1 MLAVEQARLC
11 VTGFDHNRPVNFPGL
26 GDFIGWARGIERAP
40 NGDLLLVH
48 SAGYWH
54 VSFATPRLFH
64 QETRKKWDKEGWP
77 IDYNAPTGGRSMM
90 TRSKNEGKTWSQ
102 PKPITDF
109 PLDDSPVTLFTC
121 LDKTILCFI
130 NVQSSWYGFNQAP
143 DMFKDDLA
151 GLNTRQCVIRS
162 IDGGESWSQ
171 PLWFDSPGTFYERSH
186 AQAIQLPDGG
196 ILWPT
201 YCADQ
206 GKKQLFGAIHRS
218 DDSGLT
224 WQTISTIHRR
234 DLDVDEPAI
243 ARFESGLLVMVSRP
257 DGGIFLSDDNGI
269 SWNESG
275 QIVESGVL
283 KAPRLIV
290 LPDQT
295 LVCIATYQGS
305 LHLFLSRGEVE
316 QALNWTPISLD
327 SSCYGYPGGRLMEDG
342 SLLIPYCES
351 GRAPNRVYLIRLR
364 IHIHDDRDSAEFL
377 AI

>member
-1 MLAVEQARLC
+1 MLTVEQARLC
-11 VTGFDHNRPVNFPGL
+11 VTGFDHNRPANFPGL

-54 VSFATPRLFH
+54 VSFATPRVFH

-77 IDYNAPTGGRSMM
+77 LDYNAPTGGRSMM
-90 TRSKNEGKTWSQ
+90 TRSKDEGKTWSQ

-109 PLDDSPVTLFTC
+109 PLDDSPVTLLTC

-206 GKKQLFGAIHRS
+206 GKKQLFVAIHRS

-305 LHLFLSRGEVE
+305 LHLFLNRGEVE

-342 SLLIPYCES
+342 NLLVPYCES

>member
-1 MLAVEQARLC
+1 MLTVEQARLC
-11 VTGFDHNRPVNFPGL
+11 VTGFDHNRPANFPGL

-54 VSFATPRLFH
+54 VSFATPRVFH
-64 QETRKKWDKEGWP
+64 QETRKKWAKEGWP
-77 IDYNAPTGGRSMM
+77 LDYNAPTGGRSMM
-90 TRSKNEGKTWSQ
+90 TRSKDEGKTWSQ

-109 PLDDSPVTLFTC
+109 PLDDSPVTLLTC

-295 LVCIATYQGS
+295 LVGIATYQGS
-305 LHLFLSRGEVE
+305 LHLFLNRGEVE

-342 SLLIPYCES
+342 NLLVPYCES

-364 IHIHDDRDSAEFL
+364 IHIHDDRDSIEFL
-377 AI
+377 TI

>member
-1 MLAVEQARLC
+1 MLTVEQARLC
-11 VTGFDHNRPVNFPGL
+11 VTGFDHNRPANFPGL

-54 VSFATPRLFH
+54 VSFATPRVFH

-77 IDYNAPTGGRSMM
+77 LDYNAPTGGRSMM
-90 TRSKNEGKTWSQ
+90 TRSKDEGKTWSQ

-109 PLDDSPVTLFTC
+109 PLDDSPVTLLTC

-290 LPDQT
+290 LSDQT

-305 LHLFLSRGEVE
+305 LHLFLNRGEVE

-342 SLLIPYCES
+342 NLLVPYCES

>member
-1 MLAVEQARLC
+1 MLTVEQARLC
-11 VTGFDHNRPVNFPGL
+11 VTGFDHNRPANFPGL

-54 VSFATPRLFH
+54 VSFATPRVFH
-64 QETRKKWDKEGWP
+64 QETRKKWAKEGWP
-77 IDYNAPTGGRSMM
+77 LDYNAPTGGRSMM
-90 TRSKNEGKTWSQ
+90 TRSKDEGKTWSQ

-109 PLDDSPVTLFTC
+109 PLDDSPVTLLTC

-234 DLDVDEPAI
+234 DYWDVESAI

-305 LHLFLSRGEVE
+305 LHLFLNRGEVE

-342 SLLIPYCES
+342 NLLVPYCES

-364 IHIHDDRDSAEFL
+364 IHIHDDRDSIEFL
-377 AI
+377 TI

>member
-1 MLAVEQARLC
+1 MLTVEQARLC
-11 VTGFDHNRPVNFPGL
+11 VTGFDHNRPADFPGL

-64 QETRKKWDKEGWP
+64 QKTRQRLETEGWP
-77 IDYNAPTGGRSMM
+77 LDHDAPTGGRSMM
-90 TRSKNEGKTWSQ
+90 TRSKDEGKTWSQ
-102 PKPITDF
+102 PKPVTELL
-109 PLDDSPVTLFTC
+109 LDDSPVTLFVC
-121 LDKTILCFI
+121 PDKTILCFI
-130 NVQSSWYGFNQAP
+130 NVQASWYGFNQAP
-143 DMFKDDLA
+143 DMFKNDLA
-151 GLNTRQCVIRS
+151 GLNTQQCVVRS
-162 IDGGESWSQ
+162 TDNGESWSQ
-171 PLWFDSPGTFYERSH
+171 PFWFDSPGTFYQRSH
-186 AQAIQLPDGG
+186 AQAIQLPNGG

-201 YCADQ
+201 YCAN
-206 GKKQLFGAIHRS
+206 KRENQLFGAIHRS

-224 WQTISTIHRR
+224 WRTISTIHRQSQ
-234 DLDVDEPAI
+234 DVDEPAI
-243 ARFESGLLVMVSRP
+243 ACFEGGLLVMVSRP
-257 DGGIFLSDDNGI
+257 DSGIFLSNDDGV

-275 QIVESGVL
+275 RIVESGVL

-305 LHLFLSRGEVE
+305 LHLFLSHGEVK
-316 QALNWTPISLD
+316 QTLNWTSIPLD

-351 GRAPNRVYLIRLR
+351 GKAPNRVYLIRLR
-364 IHIHDDRDSAEFL
+364 INQNSVEILE
-377 AI
+377 I

>member
-1 MLAVEQARLC
+1 MLTVEQARLC
-11 VTGFDHNRPVNFPGL
+11 VTGFDHNRPANFPGL
-26 GDFIGWARGIERAP
+26 GDFIGWARGIERTP

-54 VSFATPRLFH
+54 VSFATPRVFH

-77 IDYNAPTGGRSMM
+77 LDYNAPTGGRSMI
-90 TRSKNEGKTWSQ
+90 TRSKDEGKTWNQ

-109 PLDDSPVTLFTC
+109 PLDDSPVTLLTC

-151 GLNTRQCVIRS
+151 GLNTRQCVMRS

-275 QIVESGVL
+275 RIVESGVL

-342 SLLIPYCES
+342 SLLVPYCES

-364 IHIHDDRDSAEFL
+364 IHEDRDSTEFL

>member
-1 MLAVEQARLC
+1 MLTVEQARLC
-11 VTGFDHNRPVNFPGL
+11 VTGFDHNRPANFPGL

-54 VSFATPRLFH
+54 VSFATPRVFH
-64 QETRKKWDKEGWP
+64 HETRKKWDKECWP
-77 IDYNAPTGGRSMM
+77 LDYNAPTGGRSMM
-90 TRSKNEGKTWSQ
+90 TRSKDEGKTWSQ

-109 PLDDSPVTLFTC
+109 PLDDSPVTLLTC

-151 GLNTRQCVIRS
+151 GLNTRQCVMRS

-275 QIVESGVL
+275 RIVESGVL
-283 KAPRLIV
+283 KAPRLII

-342 SLLIPYCES
+342 SLLVPYCES

-364 IHIHDDRDSAEFL
+364 IHEDRDSTEFL

>member
-1 MLAVEQARLC
+1 MLTVEQARLC
-11 VTGFDHNRPVNFPGL
+11 VTGFDHNRPANFPGL

-54 VSFATPRLFH
+54 VSFATPRVFH

-77 IDYNAPTGGRSMM
+77 LDYNAPTGGRSMI
-90 TRSKNEGKTWSQ
+90 TRSKDEGKTWNQ

-109 PLDDSPVTLFTC
+109 PLDDSPVTLLTC

-151 GLNTRQCVIRS
+151 GLNTRQCVMRS

-275 QIVESGVL
+275 RIVESGVL

-342 SLLIPYCES
+342 SLLVPYCES

-364 IHIHDDRDSAEFL
+364 IHEDRDSTEFL